1 MPIKS
6 LKPIT
11 PGQRGRTVNGFDAIT
26 TDKPEKGLL
35 KPYKKSGGRNSQGKM
50 TMKYRGG
57 GHKKKYRT
65 IDFKRDRHDNPAEVL
80 SIEYDPNRSAFIALT
95 KFKDDDKRY
104 IIAQKGL
111 KVGDI
116 VVSG

>member
-26 TDKPEKGLL
+26 TDKPEKSLL
-35 KPYKKSGGRNSQGKM
+35 FPLKKSGGRNYQGKM
-50 TMKYRGG
+50 TMKFRGG
-57 GHKKKYRT
+57 GHKKKYRI
-65 IDFKRDRHDNPAEVL
+65 IDFKRDRHDEPAEVF

-95 KFKDDDKRY
+95 KFNDGEK
-104 IIAQKGL
+104 
-111 KVGDI
+111 
-116 VVSG
+116 